1 MAIRSLNVSVLGVFC
16 AKTKAFE
23 DADCHNQC
31 AHWFRND
38 TLDRGCVR
46 KLNFR
51 LAKHGLAGARP
62 CPCSAPFIA
71 LGRSQSLLLE

>member
-38 TLDRGCVR
+38 TLDRRCVR

-51 LAKHGLAGARP
+51 LRW
-62 CPCSAPFIA
+62 
-71 LGRSQSLLLE
+71 